1 MANETKDKIIKIVA
15 LLNGSC
21 LISEIEEVGATVPG
35 EPDCKLTH
43 PYVIQSTDRSPGNP
57 RGEELIPFLMTITS
71 DETFMISSD
80 KILTLCEPV
89 PALVDKYSNV
99 VYGTPITVGP
109 VDLRE

>member
-1 MANETKDKIIKIVA
+1 M
-15 LLNGSC
+15 NGSC
-21 LISEIEEVGATVPG
+21 LISEIEEVGAEIG
-35 EPDCKLTH
+35 EPDCKLIH

-57 RGEELIPFLMTITS
+57 RGDELIPFLMTITS

-89 PALVDKYSNV
+89 PALVSRYSNA